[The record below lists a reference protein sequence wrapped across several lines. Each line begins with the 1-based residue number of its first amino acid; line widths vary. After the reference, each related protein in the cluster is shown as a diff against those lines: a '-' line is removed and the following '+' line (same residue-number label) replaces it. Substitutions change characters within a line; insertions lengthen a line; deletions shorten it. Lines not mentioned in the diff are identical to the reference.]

1 MCSLSEVRVKVWI
14 VTLHIPVSQSG
25 RVEITN
31 MDDFFMQHTLRKL
44 KKCNNLIFRF
54 LFKMKLV
61 FYFIFCINGLSG
73 TFKIKFLV
81 SPWCFVPTYC
91 KKKHNLCTAEIE
103 VAPNTRVLP
112 LSLKLSC
119 ISHVCFYFLKTTLF
133 TSGVNVGSLIT
144 LTGCSQCVRAPQ
156 CAAFF

>member
-31 MDDFFMQHTLRKL
+31 MDDFFKQHTLRKL

-61 FYFIFCINGLSG
+61 FYFIF
-73 TFKIKFLV
+73 LV
-81 SPWCFVPTYC
+81 
-91 KKKHNLCTAEIE
+91 
-103 VAPNTRVLP
+103 
-112 LSLKLSC
+112 
-119 ISHVCFYFLKTTLF
+119 
-133 TSGVNVGSLIT
+133 
-144 LTGCSQCVRAPQ
+144 
-156 CAAFF
+156 